1 MDRVRHSA
9 MLSGL
14 AFCALVTTTAVAQ
27 SVGPLRPQLSY
38 VLLRFNAAEDG
49 SASHG
54 ADSWQRA
61 DLLRAALQKTGAHEE
76 RPLIEGWITATTY
89 GRLNWDR
96 EDYLVFAPKLNT
108 PLAEVCHVIV
118 TDVVRSFTQPQTF
131 SIGGGGGDK
140 WCSEPGRADEVPTPD
155 QIRAKWPRGEVADI
169 AQFRLPEGATVTARH
184 IVGVRQYG
192 WPLPPAKVA
201 NILTMGLLPTSLDGA
216 RRNDRQLDLAR
227 LADGRWAVTLKYSLN
242 LSGCFLTN
250 SRPSALPSEAWITP
264 EVERWCTDH
273 DAGYLASIPVDQR
286 PRPIPTMGSVRKP
299 MTGDW

>member
-27 SVGPLRPQLSY
+27 SVAPLRPQLSY

-61 DLLRAALQKTGAHEE
+61 DLLRAALQKTGTHEE
-76 RPLIEGWITATTY
+76 RPLIEGWTTATTY
-89 GRLNWDR
+89 GRLYWDR

-131 SIGGGGGDK
+131 SIGGGGDK

-201 NILTMGLLPTSLDGA
+201 NILTIGLLPMSLDGA
-216 RRNDRQLDLAR
+216 RRNDRQLELAR
-227 LADGRWAVTLKYSLN
+227 LADGRWAMTLKYSLN

-250 SRPSALPSEAWITP
+250 SRPSALPSEAWITS
-264 EVERWCTDH
+264 EVEQWCSDH
-273 DAGYLASIPVDQR
+273 DAGYLASIPVDKR
-286 PRPIPTMGSVRKP
+286 PTPIPTLGSLRKP
-299 MTGDW
+299 MAGDW